1 MKLEDEDYEKLF
13 KERQNTAI
21 SIKKD
26 DYVRV
31 RVGLYK
37 DDLGKVM
44 EVRKK
49 HIDVM
54 LAPRINIQELNNRIK
69 NLQ

>member
-31 RVGLYK
+31 RMGLYK

>member
-54 LAPRINIQELNNRIK
+54 LAPRINIQ
-69 NLQ
+69 